1 MGGTV
6 GGAPGLFAGGGGGM
20 MGGGYGGYGYNPQQ
34 QEIDRLNE
42 VGLLLSVRFKPS
54 NWSVVKL
61 AKEAT
66 SNIGEPGCSFPSF

>member
-6 GGAPGLFAGGGGGM
+6 GGAPGLFAGGGGG

-42 VGLLLSVRFKPS
+42 VGFRPFICYKSFKLSV
-54 NWSVVKL
+54 
-61 AKEAT
+61 
-66 SNIGEPGCSFPSF
+66 FPAREGGYLKHR